1 MKTQSDSATKRSMP
15 RAGAADTGDAQAPA
29 YLMHDRE
36 REQRFMDDAHHRF
49 RRILAALPPLG
60 AGTRL
65 LDIGTTPFTFQLQER
80 RPECEVWTVD
90 PTALMEERCR
100 AAGVRFAV
108 CDLDGAALPFEDD
121 FFDAIVF
128 TEVLE
133 HVFAPHSEVLAEIHR
148 VLAPGGLLILSVP
161 NIARLSNR
169 VRLMFGRSPLPAA
182 DVQLRKDWVHGHGH
196 LHEYTRRE
204 IVRLCRGA
212 GFAVDRTHMISPGLR
227 DLARRI
233 GRTGIGGLAYGAL
246 VRLVP
251 AFRRIIHLEC
261 RKP

>member
-1 MKTQSDSATKRSMP
+1 MK
-15 RAGAADTGDAQAPA
+15 A

-36 REQRFMDDAHHRF
+36 REHQFMEDAHHRF
-49 RRILAALPPLG
+49 SRILAAMPPLG

-65 LDIGTTPFTFQLQER
+65 LDIGTTPFTFQLQEGH
-80 RPECEVWTVD
+80 PGCEVWTVD

-100 AAGVRFAV
+100 AAGVRFEL
-108 CDLDGAALPFEDD
+108 CDLDGAVLPFEDD
-121 FFDAIVF
+121 YFDVIIF

-133 HVFAPHSEVLAEIHR
+133 HVFAPPSEVLAELRR

-169 VRLMFGRSPLPAA
+169 VRMLLGRSPLPDA

-196 LHEYTRRE
+196 LHEYTKRE
-204 IVRLCRGA
+204 IMHYCSAA
-212 GFAVDRTHMISPGLR
+212 GFAIERANMISPGLR
-227 DLARRI
+227 DLSRKI
-233 GRTGIGGLAYGAL
+233 GRTGIGGLAYGAV
-246 VRLVP
+246 VRLFP

-261 RKP
+261 RKQ